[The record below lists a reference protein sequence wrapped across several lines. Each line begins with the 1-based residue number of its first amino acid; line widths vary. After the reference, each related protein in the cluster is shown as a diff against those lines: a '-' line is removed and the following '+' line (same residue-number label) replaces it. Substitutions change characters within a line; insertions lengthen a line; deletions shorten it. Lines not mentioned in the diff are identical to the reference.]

1 MKEKVQGSLTQEERA
16 ASCKLSIG
24 LPGPYIVVAIPCGR
38 HAWAAHYPRFH
49 LQCHSPA
56 KSFGGEKKELFYV
69 ACCNFAPH
77 SGQKRALFSTGSEHC
92 GQNRSGNGS
101 LEPQSWQNFPGGP
114 IRRQVGHITALGKP
128 GVLKPAIAA
137 EVNGC

>member
-1 MKEKVQGSLTQEERA
+1 MRGSLAVQWRLLLSQGCGKIGNKRGSKGQPPLCGGLGASPSLFSPAPAGLCWRMKEKVQGSLTQEERA

-56 KSFGGEKKELFYV
+56 KSAGGKESLTY
-69 ACCNFAPH
+69 APM
-77 SGQKRALFSTGSEHC
+77 REL
-92 GQNRSGNGS
+92 R
-101 LEPQSWQNFPGGP
+101 
-114 IRRQVGHITALGKP
+114 LGDR
-128 GVLKPAIAA
+128 
-137 EVNGC
+137 

>member
-1 MKEKVQGSLTQEERA
+1 MAFWLSRNDFPPAAAGLCWRMKEKVQGSLTQEERA

-56 KSFGGEKKELFYV
+56 KSAGGKESLTY
-69 ACCNFAPH
+69 APM
-77 SGQKRALFSTGSEHC
+77 GELR
-92 GQNRSGNGS
+92 
-101 LEPQSWQNFPGGP
+101 
-114 IRRQVGHITALGKP
+114 LGDR
-128 GVLKPAIAA
+128 
-137 EVNGC
+137 

>member
-1 MKEKVQGSLTQEERA
+1 MRGVGPCGRPLLRNVFIWEKNLPVRGFGGAPRKFFFSFFAAEGLCWRMKEKVQGSLTQEERA

-56 KSFGGEKKELFYV
+56 KSEGGEL
-69 ACCNFAPH
+69 
-77 SGQKRALFSTGSEHC
+77 
-92 GQNRSGNGS
+92 
-101 LEPQSWQNFPGGP
+101 
-114 IRRQVGHITALGKP
+114 
-128 GVLKPAIAA
+128 
-137 EVNGC
+137 